1 MGMAVTKIGA
11 LVVAGA
17 VLVAPLGGQASAP
30 VRPAPTRTEVAA
42 GVHLFQTAPYGEV
55 GLDGNAVVITSDD
68 GVLVFDSNGTPAAAR
83 AVIAGIKALTSQP
96 VKFVVN
102 SHWHWDH
109 WYGTEAYIEAFPG
122 VQVIAHER
130 SRQLMAG
137 PAIEFNRPGLEAQLP
152 GYVGMLEARRKA
164 SPPTQ
169 NPTALDERIAM
180 ATWFLEAKR
189 AVTHVLPTRT
199 HTDRLTLRL
208 GGREI
213 QLVHIDR
220 AVTPG
225 DTMIYLP
232 QEKVL
237 LAADVLVN
245 PISFALS
252 SYPSGWIRTLEWID
266 ALNPAV
272 IVGGH
277 GDPMRDKTRLH
288 ATLSI
293 FRTLREHGANA
304 RARGLDPFA
313 ASDEAFPLVR
323 EPMLVLTGDAPQL
336 NQAFR
341 SQLVEWFMHRVYDEL
356 AGPMT
361 DAIAPIPSRRAPGGA
376 SQPKPRV

>member
-1 MGMAVTKIGA
+1 MAWTKVGMLVIVCAVAA
-11 LVVAGA
+11 LPLAG
-17 VLVAPLGGQASAP
+17 QTTTP
-30 VRPAPTRTEVAA
+30 VRPAPTRIEVAP
-42 GVHLFQTAPYGEV
+42 GVYLFQTEPYGEV
-55 GLDGNAVVITSDD
+55 GLDGNAIVITSED

-83 AVIAGIKALTSQP
+83 AVIAGITALTSQP
-96 VKFVVN
+96 VRYVVN

-109 WYGTEAYIEAFPG
+109 WYGTEAYVEAFPG
-122 VQVIAHER
+122 VRVVAHER
-130 SRQLMAG
+130 SRQLMGG
-137 PAIEFNRPGLEAQLP
+137 PAIAFNRPGLESQLP
-152 GYVGMLEARRKA
+152 GYVTMLEERRKA

-169 NPTALDERIAM
+169 TPNALDERIAM

-189 AVTHVLPTRT
+189 AVRHVLPDLTY
-199 HTDRLTLRL
+199 TDRMTLRM
-208 GGREI
+208 GSREI
-213 QLVHIDR
+213 KLVHVDR

-232 QEKVL
+232 QENVL

-252 SYPSGWIRTLEWID
+252 SYPDGWIRTLEWID

-288 ATLSI
+288 ATLSV
-293 FRTLREHGANA
+293 FRTLRAHGAAA
-304 RARGLDPFA
+304 RARGLDAFA
-313 ASDEAFPLVR
+313 ASDEVFPLVR
-323 EPMLVLTGDAPQL
+323 EPMLALTGDSPQL

-356 AGPMT
+356 AGPMS
-361 DAIAPIPSRRAPGGA
+361 DAIAPIPSRRSPG
-376 SQPKPRV
+376 

>member
-1 MGMAVTKIGA
+1 MRMDRRRLGV
-11 LVVAGA
+11 LVVVATA
-17 VLVAPLGGQASAP
+17 AAMPLVGQTTDP
-30 VRPAPTRTEVAA
+30 VRPAPTRTEIAP
-42 GVHLFQTAPYGEV
+42 GVHLFQTAPYGDV
-55 GLDGNAVVITSDD
+55 GLDGNAVVVTSED

-83 AVIAGIKALTSQP
+83 DVIAGIKAITSQP

-109 WYGTEAYIEAFPG
+109 WYGTEAYVEAFPG
-122 VQVIAHER
+122 VEVIAHER

-137 PAIEFNRPGLEAQLP
+137 PAIEFNRPGLESQLP
-152 GYVGMLEARRKA
+152 GYVTMLEDRRNA
-164 SPPTQ
+164 SPPPQ
-169 NPTALDERIAM
+169 NPAALDARIAM
-180 ATWFLEAKR
+180 ATWFLNTKR
-189 AVTHVLPTRT
+189 AVKHVLPTRT
-199 HTDRLTLRL
+199 YTDRLTLRL
-208 GGREI
+208 GSREI
-213 QLVHIDR
+213 QLVHVDR

-252 SYPSGWIRTLEWID
+252 SYPAGWIRTLEWID
-266 ALNPAV
+266 ALNPSV

-277 GDPMRDKTRLH
+277 GEPMRDETRLH
-288 ATLSI
+288 ATMSI
-293 FRTLREHGANA
+293 FRTLREHGAKA
-304 RARGLDPFA
+304 RARGLDAFA
-313 ASDEAFPLVR
+313 AADEAFPLVR

-361 DAIAPIPSRRAPGGA
+361 DAISPIPTRRPPG
-376 SQPKPRV
+376 